1 MQYTDCFD
9 TRAKR
14 WPGGQLT
21 IRVLPPIETKGLKVS
36 DMDKLMEDT
45 FNDMIK
51 NLKDISPIHRKGIQE
66 LDVDGED

>member
-1 MQYTDCFD
+1 
-9 TRAKR
+9 
-14 WPGGQLT
+14 
-21 IRVLPPIETKGLKVS
+21 VLPPIETKGLKVS